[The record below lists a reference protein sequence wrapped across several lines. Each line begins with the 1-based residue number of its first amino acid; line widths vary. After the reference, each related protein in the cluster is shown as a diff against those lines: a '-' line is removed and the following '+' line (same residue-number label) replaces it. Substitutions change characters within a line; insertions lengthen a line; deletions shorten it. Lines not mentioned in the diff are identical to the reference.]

1 MEKIEMKFAKVLA
14 AIGQTGQKVEQ
25 VSAGLLRLLRENKVR
40 TVADLDAVIAQAYA
54 INGWNIRK
62 GRPTGDKR
70 DKVPHTVRTYV
81 WEMRSA
87 MRDGLPAWSYATFY
101 DMRIARGK
109 LRQVEAKASAAAGT
123 QALPTLPEL
132 KGVQVSN
139 TNTNGALLHDLIL
152 LFVAIP
158 EDQRVMLAKNLE
170 RLMGRYSA
178 AVPVIAEPA
187 KKRATG

>member
-1 MEKIEMKFAKVLA
+1 MQKIEMKFAKVLA
-14 AIGQTGQKVEQ
+14 AIGNTGQKTEQ

-40 TVADLDAVIAQAYA
+40 TVAELDPVITQAYA
-54 INGWNIRK
+54 INGWNTRK

-101 DMRIARGK
+101 DMRVARGK
-109 LRQVEAKASAAAGT
+109 LRHVEAKKTAVAGN
-123 QALPTLPEL
+123 QALPALPEL
-132 KGVQVSN
+132 KGVQVGS

-152 LFVAIP
+152 LFAAIP
-158 EDQRVMLAKNLE
+158 DAQRVLLAKNLE
-170 RLMGRYSA
+170 RLMSRYTP
-178 AVPVIAEPA
+178 AVAVIAEPA

>member
-1 MEKIEMKFAKVLA
+1 MLKIETKFAKVLA
-14 AIGQTGQKVEQ
+14 AIGKTGQKTEQ

-40 TVADLDAVIAQAYA
+40 TVADLDTVIAQAYA
-54 INGWNIRK
+54 INGWNTRK

-101 DMRIARGK
+101 DLRVARGK
-109 LRQVEAKASAAAGT
+109 LRQIEAKEATAGNPP
-123 QALPTLPEL
+123 LPTLPEL
-132 KGVQVSN
+132 KGVQVSS
-139 TNTNGALLHDLIL
+139 TNVNGALLHDLIL
-152 LFVAIP
+152 LFAAIP
-158 EDQRVMLAKNLE
+158 DDQRILLAKNLE

-178 AVPVIAEPA
+178 AVPAVAEPA